1 MKAIQPRG
9 MSDVGKD
16 HGSADDKS
24 AGRDRAGLR
33 VLHGCAWG
41 ACAHPALLRWRRTF
55 GLALSLGQ

>member
-1 MKAIQPRG
+1 